1 VRLWLK
7 DYMKT
12 SCNSTNSTRCRAD
25 ARQNRMGDFWFALCP
40 AAWACWSS
48 RLYDAIDSLV
58 VPVIMADGHVQP
70 FESLLDWKS
79 FSVTLDTVALRA
91 PGGTQVLDGLHDEA
105 VATAM
110 HCSACPSCLSCTRIG
125 LVQRMMELERV
136 RSWLRYNSSSVY
148 SVSGLVL
155 VELHCRQLW
164 LAGLTEGVPCVR
176 LGTGPVVLEG

>member
-1 VRLWLK
+1 
-7 DYMKT
+7 
-12 SCNSTNSTRCRAD
+12 
-25 ARQNRMGDFWFALCP
+25 
-40 AAWACWSS
+40 
-48 RLYDAIDSLV
+48 
-58 VPVIMADGHVQP
+58 
-70 FESLLDWKS
+70 LLDWKS

-148 SVSGLVL
+148 SVGGLVL

-176 LGTGPVVLEG
+176 LGSGSGK